1 MPDATWRPHEK
12 HGQLTKQ
19 SDLPD
24 SVYAFPKQRKE
35 PLTDAQHVRNAVAR
49 FDQVIDVSDA
59 DRALAFANI
68 EKAARYYD
76 VNLAETSWHDLGIHP
91 QENRREAAAK
101 GDVTRERRL
110 QSEEHQ
116 SKSRPPEEV
125 IGTSAV
131 KSQPTRG
138 TLNRRQNMTDTN
150 AVIAVY
156 DNHSAAED
164 AVKEL
169 QKSGFDMKK
178 LSVVGKDYHTEE
190 QVVGYYNAGDRMKY
204 WGKWGAFWG
213 GFWGLLFGAA
223 FFWVPAIGP
232 VLVGG
237 PLVAWIVAGLEDAVV
252 VGGLSAI
259 GAGLFSIG
267 IPKDSI
273 ITYETAIRA
282 GKYLVIAHGTSAE
295 AATARNVLGRLKATD
310 VTDHILDPA
319 VQAVTR

>member
-1 MPDATWRPHEK
+1 
-12 HGQLTKQ
+12 
-19 SDLPD
+19 
-24 SVYAFPKQRKE
+24 
-35 PLTDAQHVRNAVAR
+35 
-49 FDQVIDVSDA
+49 
-59 DRALAFANI
+59 
-68 EKAARYYD
+68 
-76 VNLAETSWHDLGIHP
+76 
-91 QENRREAAAK
+91 
-101 GDVTRERRL
+101 
-110 QSEEHQ
+110 
-116 SKSRPPEEV
+116 
-125 IGTSAV
+125 
-131 KSQPTRG
+131 
-138 TLNRRQNMTDTN
+138 MTDTN

-156 DNHSAAED
+156 DSHSAAED

-178 LSVVGKDYHTEE
+178 LSVVGKDYHTDE

-273 ITYETAIRA
+273 VTYETAIKA

-295 AATARNVLGRLKATD
+295 AAKARNVLGTSKAAD

-319 VQAVTR
+319 VQTVTR